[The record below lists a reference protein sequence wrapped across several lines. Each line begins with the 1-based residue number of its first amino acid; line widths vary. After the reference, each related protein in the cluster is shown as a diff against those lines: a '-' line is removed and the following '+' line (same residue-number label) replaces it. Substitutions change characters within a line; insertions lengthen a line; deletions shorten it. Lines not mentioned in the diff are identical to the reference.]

1 MDYKQALSIPYIF
14 NLIKILITPCQVPGC
29 NPVPECS
36 KITLIK
42 LNNEFYIEDYKKNL
56 FLIQKNMKQYN
67 ITSTL
72 DTFIYFENN
81 KMTPINLYLDQLV
94 RPPSQRTL
102 NIELLRFLYM
112 QYAIDK
118 SYFDDKNI

>member
-14 NLIKILITPCQVPGC
+14 NLIKILITPCQVSRC
-29 NPVPECS
+29 NPVQECS